1 MYVRIEHCDKV
12 RHTFMVPVIP
22 FHSTLATHSH
32 KWYKIIEWYKIIAYY
47 LLSVDECIFYVF
59 QSLFTI
65 FTIIILVL
73 LFRTKISDIEKKRKN
88 KEFP

>member
-47 LLSVDECIFYVF
+47 VFMYFNLAIYNFYDYY
-59 QSLFTI
+59 SRFT
-65 FTIIILVL
+65 FSYEN
-73 LFRTKISDIEKKRKN
+73 FRHREEEEK
-88 KEFP
+88 